1 MRTLVWAWTS
11 PAAAGIAAEP
21 PHTKKAELTGGA
33 TPSASRR
40 ERGEGGLTSGTR
52 SSVTAQREERT
63 HSVRVGHAGVGRPA
77 GQFPGRPL
85 RSIFFFFFL
94 CSFLLHI

>member
-1 MRTLVWAWTS
+1 MRTLVWAWNS

-40 ERGEGGLTSGTR
+40 ERGEGGPDERDPLVSDR
-52 SSVTAQREERT
+52 AERRAHAQRPRGPCGSGPT
-63 HSVRVGHAGVGRPA
+63 CGPISKPRAAVA
-77 GQFPGRPL
+77 F
-85 RSIFFFFFL
+85 
-94 CSFLLHI
+94 SFSF